1 MSIINFLFC
10 SGSAK
15 LFREPVSKSNRPIIM
30 NAVEY
35 VVFPGVVN
43 KDTRW
48 VLGMEK
54 TCTSFFLQDESVGG
68 DREV

>member
-1 MSIINFLFC
+1 MA

-43 KDTRW
+43 KETRY
-48 VLGMEK
+48 V
-54 TCTSFFLQDESVGG
+54 SFLLNRFFSFLLVE
-68 DREV
+68 REFWKR